1 MHKPF
6 ENIIDAK
13 RAYRE
18 FVIMNL
24 VNHKNVM
31 SHPKEEGY
39 RDTCINTSSKSQNF
53 IDKNAIFNNLYP
65 PPHEI
70 HFLVLVPPRPK
81 NPGSDTVTFLYQNFV
96 KKLQ

>member
-1 MHKPF
+1 MENGGVAIKLMHKPF

-18 FVIMNL
+18 FVMMNL

-31 SHPKEEGY
+31 PHPKEEGY
-39 RDTCINTSSKSQNF
+39 RDTCTFSKSQKF
-53 IDKNAIFNNLYP
+53 IDKNAISNNLYP

-70 HFLVLVPPRPK
+70 PLFGSCTTPP
-81 NPGSDTVTFLYQNFV
+81 
-96 KKLQ
+96 KKSWVRHCL